1 MSQGQ
6 LQSKTR
12 EGEGGANHRNMQSA
26 KYSKLKEHEMHDYV
40 LGDVCLNVG
49 TMTRDGHY
57 SRRGARLNHGFALL
71 RRLRKLKGNRRASLL
86 VGSGI
91 NDHPF
96 LSTSPHRLL

>member
-6 LQSKTR
+6 LQSKTG
-12 EGEGGANHRNMQSA
+12 EGEGGADHRNMQSA
-26 KYSKLKEHEMHDYV
+26 KYSKLKERETHDV
-40 LGDVCLNVG
+40 LGDVCLNVD
-49 TMTRDGHY
+49 TMTRDRHY
-57 SRRGARLNHGFALL
+57 TRHGGRLNHGFALL

-91 NDHPF
+91 NDDAF